1 MSGAAYDG
9 DPRDQPSQIVP
20 RVLGD
25 AANRAPQRGAGQA
38 TLVEQSRAVAEVQA
52 AVLVAQ
58 NRPRGVSDAMKEMRE
73 VCRIPALADRAFFK
87 FSRGGSSV
95 TGESVHLARE
105 LARIWGNIAFGIA
118 EMARDDMR
126 GQSEMLAFAWDMQT
140 NARSQTTFIV
150 PHVRDTKGGNKPLT
164 DMRDIYE
171 NNANMGARRLREMV
185 FAVLPVWFREEAA
198 DICRDTL
205 QNGGGKPLVQRI
217 ADAVAALEGIGID
230 RPKIERKIGKPVDT
244 MLAEDVAMLGIS
256 FKSIKRGEITK
267 DEEFPTGDDARA
279 PGEKPTSKLDA
290 IETAAKTASPAPEA
304 PAVTTATKAPPEVLR
319 WLEDTL
325 DLFAKCTS
333 ASEMFKLIDR
343 IKGNR
348 DELRQDFPELD
359 KRIDLAVK
367 EANARLMPKTEDGR

>member
-1 MSGAAYDG
+1 MSGGGYQNQPTSTDIAHRVIGEAAH
-9 DPRDQPSQIVP
+9 
-20 RVLGD
+20 
-25 AANRAPQRGAGQA
+25 RAPQRGAGQA

-58 NRPRGVSDAMKEMRE
+58 NRPRSVSDAMKEMRE

-87 FSRGGSSV
+87 FSRGGGSV

-118 EMARDDMR
+118 EMARDDIR

-205 QNGGGKPLVQRI
+205 QDGGGKPLVQRI
-217 ADAVAALEGIGID
+217 ADCVAALEAIGIS
-230 RPKIERKIGKPVDT
+230 RPRIERKIGKSADE
-244 MLAEDVAMLGIS
+244 MLAEDVAMLGVAY
-256 FKSIKRGEITK
+256 KSIKRGEITK
-267 DEEFPTGDDARA
+267 DEEFPTGDETRPAQA
-279 PGEKPTSKLDA
+279 EKPASKLDA
-290 IETAAKTASPAPEA
+290 INPPSDTPTPEIDLLIAEVEACANEHALRKWEANAAVQARIRRLNEEDGARL
-304 PAVTTATKAPPEVLR
+304 TTATQAAR
-319 WLEDTL
+319 MG
-325 DLFAKCTS
+325 FA
-333 ASEMFKLIDR
+333 
-343 IKGNR
+343 
-348 DELRQDFPELD
+348 
-359 KRIDLAVK
+359 
-367 EANARLMPKTEDGR
+367 GRPGGGR